1 MQLPIYLDNQATTP
15 LDPRV
20 TDAMAPY
27 FAERFGNPHST
38 SHEFG
43 WIAESAVAEAREQVA
58 LLIGAKA
65 REIIFTS
72 GATESNN
79 LAIKGVARARRP
91 ERDHL
96 VTLESEHRCVLQSM
110 IDVATEGF
118 RLDILPVEPSGLVD
132 LDRLA
137 DCVTEKTAV
146 VSIMAANNEIGVLQ
160 PIDDIARICRRAGAI
175 FHSDAAQAIGKIPL
189 DVDQIGVD
197 LLSATA
203 HKYYG
208 PKGIG
213 VLYVRAD
220 PRPPLKPLFSGG
232 GQEQGIRPGTL
243 PAPLCVGMGVASTV
257 AGQDLVS
264 EAARLTGY
272 RNRLWQKLSGGLPDV
287 WLNGDRDRRLPG
299 NLNVGF
305 RGIDGEEL
313 ILQAKE
319 LAISSGSACTSTAI
333 EPSHVL
339 TALGLAPEQAAASLR
354 IGLGRFTTDEELD
367 FAGDLL
373 VEAVSMMR
381 RKA

>member
-20 TDAMAPY
+20 MDAMAPF

-43 WIAESAVAEAREQVA
+43 WIAESAVAEAREQIA
-58 LLIGAKA
+58 HLIGAKA

-79 LAIKGVARARRP
+79 LAIKGVARARRQ

-96 VTLESEHRCVLQSM
+96 VTLRTEHKCVLQSM
-110 IDVATEGF
+110 LDLEAEGF
-118 RLDILPVEPSGLVD
+118 HVDLVDVDPSGLVD

-137 DCVTEKTAV
+137 QSITERTAL
-146 VSIMAANNEIGVLQ
+146 VSVMAANNEIGVFQ
-160 PIDDIARICRRAGAI
+160 PIENIAAICRRKGAI
-175 FHSDAAQAIGKIPL
+175 FHSDAAQAVGKIPL
-189 DVDQIGVD
+189 DVGKIGVD

-213 VLYVRAD
+213 VLYVRAE
-220 PRPPLKPLFSGG
+220 PRPPLQPLFSGG

-243 PAPLCVGMGVASTV
+243 PAPLCVGMGAASD
-257 AGQDLVS
+257 AARQDLAS
-264 EAARLTGY
+264 EAVRLTGY
-272 RNRLWQKLSGGLPDV
+272 RDRLWQKLSGGLSDV

-305 RGIDGEEL
+305 GGVDGEEL
-313 ILQAKE
+313 VLQAKE
-319 LAISSGSACTSTAI
+319 LALSSGSACTSTAI

-339 TALGLAPEQAAASLR
+339 TALGLAPEQVASSIR

-373 VEAVSMMR
+373 VDAVSTLR
-381 RKA
+381 RKI